1 MKHTLIHVRFY
12 SATCV
17 QVRKDGKVLF
27 QNCTEREAKRQAGKL
42 RNSNVLKNARNRVDG
57 KALRAVDGAV
67 LKVPYVVRL
76 RS

>member
-1 MKHTLIHVRFY
+1 M
-12 SATCV
+12 
-17 QVRKDGKVLF
+17 LF

>member
-1 MKHTLIHVRFY
+1 MIHVRFY
-12 SATCV
+12 SATCA